1 MPFDIALVRVDN
13 RLVHGQ
19 ILEAWIPYTE
29 ATCILIADDNL
40 AGDFFRETVIRMA
53 LPRNIELFIYSVEEF
68 AKNCP
73 YQREKGEKALV
84 LFSNIQDTLKAY
96 QLGFRFDSLNIGNVH
111 SENCTVCCS
120 PSVFLSEDDIAQLT
134 MMTKDWGIRIDIR
147 RVPKEKSG
155 DFREVLKKHSS

>member
-29 ATCILIADDNL
+29 ATCIIIADDNL

-53 LPRNIELFIYSVEEF
+53 LPRNIELFIYSIEDF
-68 AKNCP
+68 AKRNP
-73 YQREKGEKALV
+73 YQREKGEKAIV
-84 LFSNIQDTLKAY
+84 LFGNIQDALKAY
-96 QLGFRFDSLNIGNVH
+96 QLGFQYESLNIGNVH
-111 SENCTVCCS
+111 SENCAVCCS
-120 PSVFLSEDDIAQLT
+120 PSVFLSEEDIAELS
-134 MMTKDWGIRIDIR
+134 MMAKDLGVRIDIR

-155 DFREVLKKHSS
+155 DIREVLKKHPL